1 MVTRRERRRFQ
12 RAVDRALRPSRRPA
26 APATTLVL
34 WLSGKA
40 WSWPVVGVAA
50 PLLYGVGVTTAYRDQ
65 HRIAT
70 TLCLVAIL
78 LPAAK
83 LLTWAAIR
91 KARGYLRRGAV
102 LLLTV
107 AVSAAMSYASLWWIE
122 PRQPDAAKAGM
133 PAAAARPT
141 TAERPTTAARPATV
155 NESPQDTREGRLA
168 EVRQAHLRQLQPVL
182 RTDAEKLSEIA
193 RRVRVEGRVTDASKD
208 RSANA
213 LELRSLFVAHRDLSG
228 DLQNHYQPY
237 AQAKERLRRS
247 VTEHEEEFRRAMV
260 LVTTQLSLPP
270 DAEHRRLE
278 VARSVLQKCLD
289 KEAGMRDVETTA
301 VADDERAAFEAFTS
315 FLPDADVAAH
325 CESLKKRAAD
335 ISANA
340 TKLSTEARALAER
353 TTLSGE
359 CKYTK
364 LD

>member
-1 MVTRRERRRFQ
+1 MVTRRERRRFERLVK
-12 RAVDRALRPSRRPA
+12 RAMRPSRRPST
-26 APATTLVL
+26 PATTLVMR
-34 WLSGKA
+34 LSRKA

-50 PLLYGVGVTTAYRDQ
+50 PLLYSVGVTAAYRDQ
-65 HRIAT
+65 DRIAT

-91 KARGYLRRGAV
+91 KAPGRPRRGAI

-122 PRQPDAAKAGM
+122 SRQPDAAKAEM
-133 PAAAARPT
+133 PAAAAK
-141 TAERPTTAARPATV
+141 PTTAARPATV
-155 NESPQDTREGRLA
+155 NESPQDASEGRLS

-193 RRVRVEGRVTDASKD
+193 RRVRVEGRVTDARKD

-213 LELRSLFVAHRDLSG
+213 VELRSLFVAHRDLSG

-247 VTEHEEEFRRAMV
+247 VTEQEEEFRRATV
-260 LVTTQLSLPP
+260 LVMTQLSLPP

-278 VARSVLQKCLD
+278 VARSVLETCLE
-289 KEAGMRDVETTA
+289 KGPGMRDVDTTA

-340 TKLSTEARALAER
+340 TKLSTEARDLAER